1 MQFFVCNWK
10 NISIE
15 KIIILKLVRRRIIKN
30 EKERRMHFSIP
41 HTQELFSETTGTS
54 YTGYNI
60 YINGSYHACLRYKQL
75 HALNEQLRR
84 HCSPIGATMP
94 DFPPKKF
101 LPLTNNQVES
111 RRQALE
117 HYLQMLGQDTRTS
130 KLEVFQRFFLNAQLE
145 TALSEGVFEE
155 YFGYGPEE
163 TNSSN
168 AMEEFMRPLCLEVIL
183 PSGYQLKV
191 NCYISDNASSL
202 LEKALSCVQLPAEM
216 MPYFCLFLVRRE
228 TKDSL
233 VLLRKLMD
241 FETPFVS
248 RLYNQPCQ
256 IQIRKSFWNPNY
268 DTVLMKNSI
277 ALNLL
282 FLQTVSEIEREW
294 IIAPPEILK
303 KLKSLQEYG
312 MHKEYVEVARQLP
325 LYGCLQF
332 LTSTVDYPDPETS
345 ALIAI
350 GNKEL
355 SMRTVKQ
362 DKILE
367 TKFRVTRMRVWRVTA
382 LHSTLETKDKT
393 SNLQLSFEYLMS
405 KQNLRWIT
413 INSPQAMLMSVCLQ
427 EMVNELLNYKDNEQ
441 LTAKAVESQML
452 PAASSNLPTSA
463 TRSTP
468 TSSSSSSSTPTSN
481 FSATSTHIIDE
492 SSPSFEAPVR
502 FLAQRILNKQ
512 NPRLIKSHSYGAV
525 FFRNSL
531 AQDEAV
537 QNEAFE
543 GIGDDDL

>member
-1 MQFFVCNWK
+1 
-10 NISIE
+10 
-15 KIIILKLVRRRIIKN
+15 
-30 EKERRMHFSIP
+30 MHFSVP

-84 HCSPIGATMP
+84 HCLPLGVVMP
-94 DFPPKKF
+94 EFPPKKF
-101 LPLTNNQVES
+101 LPLTNHQLES

-117 HYLQMLGQDTRTS
+117 HYLQMLGQDMRVS
-130 KLEVFQRFFLNAQLE
+130 KLEAFQRFFLNAQLE
-145 TALSEGVFEE
+145 TALAEGVFEE
-155 YFGYGPEE
+155 YFGYGPED
-163 TNSSN
+163 TSASN
-168 AMEEFMRPLCLEVIL
+168 GLEEFMRPIRLEVIL

-191 NCYISDNASSL
+191 NCCVSDNASAL
-202 LEKALSCVQLPAEM
+202 LEKALTCVQLPTNM

-228 TKDSL
+228 TKDTL

-256 IQIRKSFWNPNY
+256 IQIRKSYWNPQY
-268 DTVLMKNSI
+268 DLELMKDSI

-282 FLQTVSEIEREW
+282 YLQTLAEIEREW
-294 IIAPPEILK
+294 IIAPEEILK

-312 MHKEYVEVARQLP
+312 LHKEYVEVARQLP

-332 LTSTVDYPDPETS
+332 LTSTVDYPEPETT

-382 LHSTLETKDKT
+382 LHNSLETKDKS

-413 INSPQAMLMSVCLQ
+413 INSSQAMLMSVCLQ

-441 LTAKAVESQML
+441 LSNTAATK
-452 PAASSNLPTSA
+452 PNSSTTF

-468 TSSSSSSSTPTSN
+468 TSSSSSSSTPTSLL
-481 FSATSTHIIDE
+481 SSSSSSSSTTTTTTHMLDE
-492 SSPSFEAPVR
+492 CSPSNEAPVR

-512 NPRLIKSHSYGAV
+512 NPRLTKSHSYGAV

>member
-1 MQFFVCNWK
+1 
-10 NISIE
+10 
-15 KIIILKLVRRRIIKN
+15 
-30 EKERRMHFSIP
+30 MHFSIP

-84 HCSPIGATMP
+84 HCTPMGVIMP
-94 DFPPKKF
+94 EFPPKKF

-111 RRQALE
+111 RRQSLE
-117 HYLQMLGQDTRTS
+117 HYLQMLGQDTKVS
-130 KLEVFQRFFLNAQLE
+130 KLDTFQRFLLNAQLE
-145 TALSEGVFEE
+145 TALAEGVFEE
-155 YFGYGPEE
+155 YFGYGPEDS
-163 TNSSN
+163 NSSSGI
-168 AMEEFMRPLCLEVIL
+168 EEFMRPIRLEVIL

-191 NCYISDNASSL
+191 NCCVSDNASLL
-202 LEKALSCVQLPAEM
+202 LEKALSCVQLPDEM

-256 IQIRKSFWNPNY
+256 IQIRKSYWNPNY
-268 DTVLMKNSI
+268 DDVLMKNSI

-282 FLQTVSEIEREW
+282 YMQTVSEIEREW
-294 IIAPPEILK
+294 IIAPTEIVK

-332 LTSTVDYPDPETS
+332 LTSTVDYPEPETS

-355 SMRTVKQ
+355 SMRTMKQ

-382 LHSTLETKDKT
+382 LHNTLETKDKC

-441 LTAKAVESQML
+441 LAKPLQKNISI
-452 PAASSNLPTSA
+452 SSNSSNSI

-468 TSSSSSSSTPTSN
+468 TSSSSSSSTPTSHY
-481 FSATSTHIIDE
+481 SASNIDDTLSPTS
-492 SSPSFEAPVR
+492 EAPVR

-512 NPRLIKSHSYGAV
+512 NPRLTKSHSYGAV

-531 AQDEAV
+531 AQEEAV
-537 QNEAFE
+537 HNEAFE

>member
-1 MQFFVCNWK
+1 
-10 NISIE
+10 
-15 KIIILKLVRRRIIKN
+15 
-30 EKERRMHFSIP
+30 MHFSVP

-84 HCSPIGATMP
+84 HCLPMGVVMP
-94 DFPPKKF
+94 EFPPKKF

-117 HYLQMLGQDTRTS
+117 HYLQMLGQDIRVS
-130 KLEVFQRFFLNAQLE
+130 KLDSFQRFFLNAQLE
-145 TALSEGVFEE
+145 TALAEGVFEE

-163 TNSSN
+163 SN
-168 AMEEFMRPLCLEVIL
+168 TSNGIEEFMRPIRLEVIL

-191 NCYISDNASSL
+191 NCCVSDNATAL
-202 LEKALSCVQLPAEM
+202 LEKALSCVQLPTDM

-233 VLLRKLMD
+233 VLIRKLMD

-256 IQIRKSFWNPNY
+256 IQIRKSYWNPNY
-268 DTVLMKNSI
+268 DAILMKNSI

-294 IIAPPEILK
+294 IIAPAEILK

-382 LHSTLETKDKT
+382 LHNTLETKDKS

-441 LTAKAVESQML
+441 LTAKPTNSQTS
-452 PAASSNLPTSA
+452 SSNSSTSF

-468 TSSSSSSSTPTSN
+468 TSSSSSSSTPTPTSHISTSS
-481 FSATSTHIIDE
+481 SAHMIDE
-492 SSPSFEAPVR
+492 CSPSSEAPVR

-512 NPRLIKSHSYGAV
+512 NPRLTKSHSYGAV

-531 AQDEAV
+531 AQEEAV

>member
-1 MQFFVCNWK
+1 
-10 NISIE
+10 
-15 KIIILKLVRRRIIKN
+15 
-30 EKERRMHFSIP
+30 MHFSIP
-41 HTQELFSETTGTS
+41 HTQELFSEQTGTS

-84 HCSPIGATMP
+84 HCSHMAVMP
-94 DFPPKKF
+94 EFPPKKF

-117 HYLQMLGQDTRTS
+117 QYLQILGQDTRAS
-130 KLEVFQRFFLNAQLE
+130 KLPSFQRFFLNAQLE
-145 TALSEGVFEE
+145 TALAEGVFEE
-155 YFGYGPEE
+155 YFGYGPED
-163 TNSSN
+163 SN
-168 AMEEFMRPLCLEVIL
+168 ASNGVEEFMRPIRLEVIL

-191 NCYISDNASSL
+191 KCCVSDNATSL
-202 LEKALSCVQLPAEM
+202 MEKALSCVQLPVEV

-256 IQIRKSFWNPNY
+256 IQIRKSYWNPNY
-268 DTVLMKNSI
+268 DAILMKNSI
-277 ALNLL
+277 ALNIL

-294 IIAPPEILK
+294 IIASPEILK

-332 LTSTVDYPDPETS
+332 LTSTVDYPEPETS

-355 SMRTVKQ
+355 SMRTLKQ

-382 LHSTLETKDKT
+382 LHNTLESKEKT

-441 LTAKAVESQML
+441 LTAK
-452 PAASSNLPTSA
+452 PSSNYTNNSTSF

-468 TSSSSSSSTPTSN
+468 TSSSSSSSTPTST
-481 FSATSTHIIDE
+481 FSSSSSSSATRMIDE
-492 SSPSFEAPVR
+492 CSPSTEAPVR

-531 AQDEAV
+531 AQEEAV

>member
-1 MQFFVCNWK
+1 
-10 NISIE
+10 
-15 KIIILKLVRRRIIKN
+15 
-30 EKERRMHFSIP
+30 MHFSIP
-41 HTQELFSETTGTS
+41 DTQELFSETTGTS

-84 HCSPIGATMP
+84 MCVPMGVIMP
-94 DFPPKKF
+94 EFPPKKF
-101 LPLTNNQVES
+101 LPLTNSQVEN

-117 HYLQMLGQDTRTS
+117 HYLQMMGQDTRVS
-130 KLEVFQRFFLNAQLE
+130 KLETFQRFFLNSQLE
-145 TALSEGVFEE
+145 TALAEGVFEE
-155 YFGYGPEE
+155 YFGYGSEE
-163 TNSSN
+163 STASTGV
-168 AMEEFMRPLCLEVIL
+168 EEFMRPIRLEVIL
-183 PSGYQLKV
+183 PNGYQLKV
-191 NCYISDNASSL
+191 NCCVSDNATAL
-202 LEKALSCVQLPAEM
+202 LEKSLSCVQLPADM

-248 RLYNQPCQ
+248 RLYIQPCQ
-256 IQIRKSFWNPNY
+256 IQIRKSYWNPNY
-268 DTVLMKNSI
+268 DTILMKNSI

-282 FLQTVSEIEREW
+282 FMQTVSEIEREW
-294 IIAPPEILK
+294 IIAPAEILK

-332 LTSTVDYPDPETS
+332 LTSIVDYPDAETS

-382 LHSTLETKDKT
+382 LHNTLDTKDKT

-413 INSPQAMLMSVCLQ
+413 INSSQAMLMSVCLQ

-441 LTAKAVESQML
+441 LTKSTTISTSQTSS
-452 PAASSNLPTSA
+452 ASSSTTSSSSFSR
-463 TRSTP
+463 TTP
-468 TSSSSSSSTPTSN
+468 TSSSSTSSTPTSY
-481 FSATSTHIIDE
+481 FASTNVDE
-492 SSPSFEAPVR
+492 STKSPTSEAPVR
-502 FLAQRILNKQ
+502 FLAQRIINKQ
-512 NPRLIKSHSYGAV
+512 NPRLTKSHSYGAV

-531 AQDEAV
+531 AQEDSV

>member
-1 MQFFVCNWK
+1 
-10 NISIE
+10 
-15 KIIILKLVRRRIIKN
+15 
-30 EKERRMHFSIP
+30 MHFSIP

-84 HCSPIGATMP
+84 HCLTIGVQMP
-94 DFPPKKF
+94 EFPPKKF
-101 LPLTNNQVES
+101 LPLTNSQIES
-111 RRQALE
+111 RRQSLE
-117 HYLQMLGQDTRTS
+117 HYLQMLGQDCRVS
-130 KLEVFQRFFLNAQLE
+130 KLDTFQRFFLNAQLE
-145 TALSEGVFEE
+145 TALAEGVFEE
-155 YFGYGPEE
+155 YFGYGPED
-163 TNSSN
+163 TSTSSGL
-168 AMEEFMRPLCLEVIL
+168 EEFMRPIRLEVIL

-191 NCYISDNASSL
+191 NCCVSDNATAL
-202 LEKALSCVQLPAEM
+202 LEKALACVQLPTEL

-233 VLLRKLMD
+233 VLLRKLLD

-256 IQIRKSFWNPNY
+256 IQIRKSYWNPHY
-268 DTVLMKNSI
+268 DTILMKNSI

-312 MHKEYVEVARQLP
+312 MHKEYVDVARQLP

-332 LTSTVDYPDPETS
+332 LASTVDYPEPETS

-382 LHSTLETKDKT
+382 LHNSLETKEKST
-393 SNLQLSFEYLMS
+393 NLQLSFEYLMS

-441 LTAKAVESQML
+441 LSAKPS
-452 PAASSNLPTSA
+452 TSA
-463 TRSTP
+463 ANSSSSFTRSTP

-481 FSATSTHIIDE
+481 FSSSSSSSSCHMIDE
-492 SSPSFEAPVR
+492 CSPSSEAPVR

-531 AQDEAV
+531 AQEEAV

>member
-1 MQFFVCNWK
+1 
-10 NISIE
+10 
-15 KIIILKLVRRRIIKN
+15 
-30 EKERRMHFSIP
+30 MHFSIP

-84 HCSPIGATMP
+84 HCTPMGVIMP
-94 DFPPKKF
+94 EFPPKKF

-111 RRQALE
+111 RRQSLE
-117 HYLQMLGQDTRTS
+117 HYLQMLGQDTKVS
-130 KLEVFQRFFLNAQLE
+130 KLDTFQRFLLNAQLE
-145 TALSEGVFEE
+145 TALAEGVFEE
-155 YFGYGPEE
+155 YFGYGPEDSN
-163 TNSSN
+163 TSSGI
-168 AMEEFMRPLCLEVIL
+168 EEFMRPIRLEVIL

-191 NCYISDNASSL
+191 NCCVSDNASLL

-241 FETPFVS
+241 FETPFIS

-256 IQIRKSFWNPNY
+256 IQIRKSYWNPNY
-268 DTVLMKNSI
+268 DNVLMKNSI
-277 ALNLL
+277 TLNLL
-282 FLQTVSEIEREW
+282 YMQTVSEIEREW
-294 IIAPPEILK
+294 IIAPTEIVK

-332 LTSTVDYPDPETS
+332 LTSTVDYPEPETS

-355 SMRTVKQ
+355 SMRTMKQ

-382 LHSTLETKDKT
+382 LHNTLETKDKC

-441 LTAKAVESQML
+441 LAKPLHKNISI
-452 PAASSNLPTSA
+452 SSNSSNSI

-468 TSSSSSSSTPTSN
+468 TSSSSSSSTPTSHYSVSN
-481 FSATSTHIIDE
+481 IDDA
-492 SSPSFEAPVR
+492 SSPTSEAPVR

-512 NPRLIKSHSYGAV
+512 NPRLTKSHSYGAV

-531 AQDEAV
+531 AQEEAV
-537 QNEAFE
+537 HNEAFE